1 MSDPAALGL
10 ASAANPL
17 QSLHRAMRF
26 FCLPVLLP
34 SSGRSD
40 CADQFT
46 VQAQDSHCSGLAS
59 ICDGQRARSFKLN
72 CCPLCV
78 CVGRCVGTGKKESVC
93 IFLRSQ
99 SFLKGHLPQYVLG
112 KVVKKKVKEKT
123 LEAHLQNY
131 LTLDSKKSTK
141 NPKISSAQMTAK

>member
-78 CVGRCVGTGKKESVC
+78 CVWGGVWVRGKKRVC
-93 IFLRSQ
+93 AYF
-99 SFLKGHLPQYVLG
+99 
-112 KVVKKKVKEKT
+112 
-123 LEAHLQNY
+123 
-131 LTLDSKKSTK
+131 
-141 NPKISSAQMTAK
+141 

>member
-78 CVGRCVGTGKKESVC
+78 CGEVCGYREKRECVHIFKVLVLLERTFAIVCVGKSC
-93 IFLRSQ
+93 
-99 SFLKGHLPQYVLG
+99 
-112 KVVKKKVKEKT
+112 KKKK
-123 LEAHLQNY
+123 
-131 LTLDSKKSTK
+131 
-141 NPKISSAQMTAK
+141 